1 MKKVFLFAA
10 AALMSLAASAT
21 DIFTGSQYVTWGQGL
36 QIQASQFASAQV
48 GNELVV
54 TFTGASD
61 GIEFKVMNANFDHL
75 AGSRNAAWIS
85 GDGNITVVLT
95 NVDLLKTYG
104 LEIIG
109 ANLTVTKVELNEG
122 SELPKGTIWKGLF
135 WMDDWST
142 LELYA
147 DAYKHLDLTKL
158 KAIYFYSEA
167 NRTDYV
173 LNFKRGWDS
182 DQHIASQGD
191 MEMTNDYAKLVVT
204 DAVRAH
210 LNAADIIMIQCN
222 KETGAAFN
230 FTSVVFEMEANE
242 TALDNISAETST
254 KSIINGQL
262 IIERNG
268 LRYNALGQ
276 KL

>member
-10 AALMSLAASAT
+10 ATLMSIAASAT

-36 QIQASQFASAQV
+36 QIAASQFASAQA

-61 GIEFKVMNANFDHL
+61 GIEFKVMNENFDHL
-75 AGSRNAAWIS
+75 AGSRSAAWIN

-109 ANLTVTKVELNEG
+109 NNFTVTKVELNEG
-122 SELPKGTIWKGLF
+122 SELPEGTIWKGLF

-142 LELYA
+142 LEIYA

-158 KAIYFYSEA
+158 RAIYFYSEA
-167 NRTDYV
+167 GRTDYV
-173 LNFKRGWDS
+173 LNFKRGWEGDE
-182 DQHIASQGD
+182 HIASQGD

-204 DAVRAH
+204 DAVRTH
-210 LNAADIIMIQCN
+210 LNAAGVLMIQCN
-222 KETGAAFN
+222 KEGGAAFN
-230 FTSVVFEMEANE
+230 FTSIVFEMEGEE
-242 TALDNISAETST
+242 TALENVSSEIST
-254 KSIINGQL
+254 KCIINGQL

-268 LRYNALGQ
+268 KRYTILGQ
-276 KL
+276 LF

>member
-1 MKKVFLFAA
+1 MKKIFTLAA
-10 AALMSLAASAT
+10 VAMMSIAASAT
-21 DIFTGSQYVTWGQGL
+21 DLFTGSQYVTWGQGL
-36 QIQASQFASAQV
+36 QIAASQFASAQA

-61 GIEFKVMNANFDHL
+61 GIEFKVMNENFDHL
-75 AGSRNAAWIS
+75 AGSRSAAWIN

-109 ANLTVTKVELNEG
+109 ANFTVTKVELNEG
-122 SELPKGTIWKGLF
+122 SALAEGTIWKGFF

-142 LELYA
+142 LEFYA

-167 NRTDYV
+167 GRTDYV
-173 LNFKRGWDS
+173 LNFKRGWDG

-204 DAVRAH
+204 EAVRTH
-210 LNAADIIMIQCN
+210 LNAADVIMIQCN
-222 KETGAAFN
+222 KESGAAFN
-230 FTSVVFEMEANE
+230 FTSVVFEMENSG
-242 TALDNISAETST
+242 TALENVSSEIST
-254 KSIINGQL
+254 KCIINGQL

-268 LRYNALGQ
+268 IRYNAMGQ

>member
-1 MKKVFLFAA
+1 
-10 AALMSLAASAT
+10 MSIAASAT
-21 DIFTGSQYVTWGQGL
+21 DLFTGSQYVTWGQGL
-36 QIQASQFASAQV
+36 QIAASQFASAQA

-61 GIEFKVMNANFDHL
+61 GIEFKVMNEGFDHL
-75 AGSRNAAWIS
+75 AGSRSAAWIN

-95 NVDLLKTYG
+95 NVDQLKTYG

-109 ANLTVTKVELNEG
+109 ANFTVTKVELNEG
-122 SELPKGTIWKGLF
+122 SELLAGTIWKGFF

-158 KAIYFYSEA
+158 RAIYFYSEA
-167 NRTDYV
+167 GRTDYV
-173 LNFKRGWDS
+173 LNFKRGWDA

-191 MEMTNDYAKLVVT
+191 MELTNDYAKLVVT
-204 DAVRAH
+204 DAVRTH
-210 LNAADIIMIQCN
+210 LNAADVLMIQCN
-222 KETGAAFN
+222 KEGGAAFN
-230 FTSVVFEMEANE
+230 FTSIVFEMEE
-242 TALDNISAETST
+242 EVTALENVSSEIST
-254 KSIINGQL
+254 KRIVNGQL

-268 LRYNALGQ
+268 ETYNAMGQ
-276 KL
+276 KF

>member
-1 MKKVFLFAA
+1 MKKIFTLAA
-10 AALMSLAASAT
+10 VAMMSIAASAT
-21 DIFTGSQYVTWGQGL
+21 DLFTGSQYVTWGQGL
-36 QIQASQFASAQV
+36 QIAASQFASAQA

-61 GIEFKVMNANFDHL
+61 GIEFKVMNENFDHL
-75 AGSRNAAWIS
+75 AGSRSAAWIN

-109 ANLTVTKVELNEG
+109 ANFTVTKVELNEG
-122 SELPKGTIWKGLF
+122 SALAEGTIWKGFF

-147 DAYKHLDLTKL
+147 EAYKHLDLTKL

-167 NRTDYV
+167 GRTDYV
-173 LNFKRGWDS
+173 LNFKRGWDP

-191 MEMTNDYAKLVVT
+191 MEMTNEYAKLVVT

-210 LNAADIIMIQCN
+210 LNAASILMIQCN
-222 KETGAAFN
+222 KESGAAFN
-230 FTSVVFEMEANE
+230 FTSVVFEMENSE
-242 TALDNISAETST
+242 TALENVSSEIST

-268 LRYNALGQ
+268 IRYNAMGQ